1 MKRLQQGFTLIELMI
16 VVAIVGI
23 LAAIALPAYQDYVIR
38 SKMSEAI
45 AAIAACMTSVAEYAS
60 SHTTFPP
67 DTTSSGCS
75 TLATKY
81 VNALAV
87 TANTGQITA
96 TSQGTGASPE
106 CTLTLTPVGGPTAI
120 TEWKGTF
127 ASGSCLAKYVPSSFR

>member
-45 AAIAACMTSVAEYAS
+45 AAIAACKTSVAEYAS
-60 SHTTFPP
+60 SHTTYPP
-67 DTTSSGCS
+67 DVAGSGCS
-75 TLATKY
+75 TTQTKY
-81 VNALAV
+81 VASLDV
-87 TANTGQITA
+87 TANTGVITA

-106 CTLTLTPVGGPTAI
+106 CVLTLTPIGGPTSI

-127 ASGSCLAKYVPSSFR
+127 ATCLSKYVPSSFR